1 MMKVCLVWFIVLNA
15 TFNNISVLSLRY
27 FVYCRIS
34 LLEIE
39 LKPSIGANDQ
49 KRIKIDREYITKK
62 YKLKNLQMN

>member
-49 KRIKIDREYITKK
+49 KRIKIDRE
-62 YKLKNLQMN
+62 